1 MIGDLLMARSS
12 WCDLLHTDGASLRWG
27 LSIVIDNVFQMSGLE
42 LVDRAE
48 GEERSVALTVDDGP
62 AGATTEALLD
72 LLAEH
77 AVPATFC
84 LVGERVAEP
93 GAAALVRRMVAEG
106 HVLANHAWSYAD
118 LGAWSAERVAEQ
130 LARTTAAIRAAA
142 GDDGVPVPFF
152 RAPNGS
158 WGRSAEVAVAQG
170 MRPLAVAGTVGDW
183 LTQDVPTLVD
193 RLRAARR
200 PGGLLLVH
208 DGGGDR
214 SGTVA
219 ALRREL
225 PRWLA
230 EGWTF
235 VRPAGWSG

>member
-1 MIGDLLMARSS
+1 MTQIEVARA
-12 WCDLLHTDGASLRWG
+12 DGRG
-27 LSIVIDNVFQMSGLE
+27 
-42 LVDRAE
+42 RC
-48 GEERSVALTVDDGP
+48 VALTVDDGP
-62 AGATTEALLD
+62 AGATTAALLD

-84 LVGERVAEP
+84 LVGERAAGP
-93 GAAALVRRMVAEG
+93 GAAPLVRRVVAEG
-106 HVLANHAWSYAD
+106 HVLANHGWSYDD
-118 LGAWSAERVAEQ
+118 LGAAPVPRVADE

-142 GDDGVPVPFF
+142 GDPDVPVPFY

-158 WGRSAEVAVAQG
+158 WGCSADVAAAQG
-170 MRPLAVAGTVGDW
+170 MRPLAVTGTIDDW
-183 LTQDVPTLVD
+183 LTQDADTLVE

-214 SGTVA
+214 SGTLA

-235 VRPAGWSG
+235 VRPVGWAGPAS